1 MLRSVRGETHLVNFA
16 RSSVAYT
23 APARSAELGFTSLE
37 MRTPALIIATG
48 LLWSAAAAG
57 SVPKVEEA
65 RKLID
70 DLELEA
76 ALKALDAADKLEGND
91 RATVL
96 EILTLQ
102 GIAFGTLGKDAKTRD
117 SFRKL
122 LLLDPEAKLPGDLPP
137 RVRTPFFEAKE
148 WASTNGPVVATPSAE
163 LGEGLVRAVKVT
175 MERDVLRLART
186 ARFHLKIDGADQ
198 RVEVPFVS
206 GKAVAP
212 IQARVDASKS
222 SLTWWAEILSE
233 RRGVLLE
240 VGSAK
245 APRSES
251 KGVSLTP
258 AAAPPPTVVEGPV
271 SGGWR
276 RPTGFVL
283 VGAGAV
289 AAGIGVALGLGAQDA
304 RSKMTGA
311 TRDDLG
317 RITSLTQREAAAL
330 EAGAHTQAGVA
341 NVLFGVG
348 GALAAAG
355 VVLVVMGPSSEPTVA
370 LSPTPGGVAVT
381 GSF

>member
-1 MLRSVRGETHLVNFA
+1 
-16 RSSVAYT
+16 
-23 APARSAELGFTSLE
+23 
-37 MRTPALIIATG
+37 MRTPALIIVTG
-48 LLWSAAAAG
+48 LLWSAAAAA

-76 ALKALDAADKLEGND
+76 ALKALDAADKTEGNS

-102 GIAFGTLGKDAKTRD
+102 GVAFGTLGKDAKTRD

-122 LLLDPEAKLPGDLPP
+122 LLLDPDAKLPGDLPP

-148 WASTNGPVVATPSAE
+148 WASSNGPLAATPGAE
-163 LGEGLVRAVKVT
+163 LGEGLVRAVKLT
-175 MERDVLRLART
+175 MERDVLRLARL

-198 RVEVPFVS
+198 LVEVPFTG
-206 GKAVAP
+206 GKAVAN
-212 IQARVDASKS
+212 VGKTG
-222 SLTWWAEILSE
+222 LTWWAEVLSE
-233 RRGVLLE
+233 RKGVLFA
-240 VGSAK
+240 VASAS

-251 KGVSLTP
+251 TGVNP
-258 AAAPPPTVVEGPV
+258 AAAAVTPPPTVAQGPV
-271 SGGWR
+271 AGAWR

-289 AAGIGVALGLGAQDA
+289 AAGIGVALGLGANDA
-304 RSKMTGA
+304 RSKVTAA
-311 TRDDLG
+311 TRDELG
-317 RITSLTQREAAAL
+317 RITSLTQRDAAAL
-330 EAGAHTQAGVA
+330 EASAHTQASVA

-355 VVLVVMGPSSEPTVA
+355 VVLVVMGPSTEPVVA